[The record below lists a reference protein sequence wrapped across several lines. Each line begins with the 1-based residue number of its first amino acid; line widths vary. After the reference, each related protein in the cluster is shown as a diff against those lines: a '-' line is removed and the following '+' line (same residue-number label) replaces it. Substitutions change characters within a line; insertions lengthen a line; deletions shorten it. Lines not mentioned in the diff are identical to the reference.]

1 MVKRHFTASGYYSIG
16 LGYTAASYTEPPAEI
31 AAVSTSSSGGTTA
44 DIVFGTRSVTTNT
57 AVTERMR
64 IDSSGKV
71 LIGTDSGDAFNTNSL
86 LRIQQ
91 ASNPVYLQIKGDN
104 DQTVGLLFGDTDDDF
119 RGGFFYENT
128 TDELAV
134 YTNDAERMRIK
145 SDGKIGIGN
154 TAPLAMMQITGTG
167 DLLRLES
174 TNAGTSG
181 AQLDLIHFSASP
193 ADGDTVGVINFS
205 GYDAGNNP
213 TQYASIKGETTSV
226 SSEHGELNFG
236 IRTDGSTFHHNK
248 LTINRTHTQI
258 VNEMGDGYA
267 ASIMLTPDGGTS
279 DKYSGIAFKAT
290 FGSYPADT
298 TPRRAADIWGGFTG
312 TWNTEFMSFGAGNA
326 GSSND
331 AGDLTDEKMR
341 ILSTGVVR
349 AAESYRFNMKTVVTY
364 NNSTQNTVQTGMN
377 NQVFVVSV
385 HHSAGVSAILC
396 LPNGGSGV
404 AYDFQMTDPDSGTI
418 TNTNSV
424 TFTMAGTGG
433 NTFNVQILGGSGNV
447 TVQRTSG
454 SGSYT
459 VYINQ
464 ILGGLV

>member
-1 MVKRHFTASGYYSIG
+1 
-16 LGYTAASYTEPPAEI
+16 
-31 AAVSTSSSGGTTA
+31 
-44 DIVFGTRSVTTNT
+44 
-57 AVTERMR
+57 
-64 IDSSGKV
+64 
-71 LIGTDSGDAFNTNSL
+71 
-86 LRIQQ
+86 
-91 ASNPVYLQIKGDN
+91 
-104 DQTVGLLFGDTDDDF
+104 
-119 RGGFFYENT
+119 
-128 TDELAV
+128 
-134 YTNDAERMRIK
+134 
-145 SDGKIGIGN
+145 
-154 TAPLAMMQITGTG
+154 
-167 DLLRLES
+167 
-174 TNAGTSG
+174 
-181 AQLDLIHFSASP
+181 
-193 ADGDTVGVINFS
+193 
-205 GYDAGNNP
+205 
-213 TQYASIKGETTSV
+213 
-226 SSEHGELNFG
+226 
-236 IRTDGSTFHHNK
+236 
-248 LTINRTHTQI
+248 
-258 VNEMGDGYA
+258 
-267 ASIMLTPDGGTS
+267 
-279 DKYSGIAFKAT
+279 
-290 FGSYPADT
+290 
-298 TPRRAADIWGGFTG
+298 
-312 TWNTEFMSFGAGNA
+312 MSFGAGNA